1 MVMKKDLTEF
11 GFDIKLPQKDW
22 MSKVVCN
29 AIGDMHHIPLVGKE
43 LPSILVESKDNL
55 LELTTTQIL
64 VQSPLASIQIFMGCP
79 R

>member
-1 MVMKKDLTEF
+1 MQKYLVELGLEMM
-11 GFDIKLPQKDW
+11 LPQKEW

-29 AIGDMHHIPLVGKE
+29 VVGDTHHTTLVGKE

-55 LELTTTQIL
+55 LELSATQIL
-64 VQSPLASIQIFMGCP
+64 VQPPLTSIQIFVGHP